1 VNALQ
6 YSLDEALASLW
17 RGRQSGLL
25 STATIALALFV
36 LGAFLLVTTNLDRL
50 GAEWSRSAELSVYLT
65 DDVSLD
71 QRRAIEGALAPGDLI
86 ASREYVSKS
95 DALSRFKQTFGDLAS
110 TIDGLGDNP
119 LPASIEVRLRPDA
132 GASASVDAL
141 SARLRG
147 MPGVA
152 DVRYDR
158 QWLNRLLAAV
168 GVIRG
173 VGVALAAILTLA
185 AALTVANVVRLGL
198 YTRRDELEIMQLVGA
213 PQVYIRG
220 PFVMEGVL
228 QGGLGALVALI
239 LLGVVFFDAP
249 GVGAQP
255 LVAPVPARRPL
266 FAGRSGGDGGRVR
279 GRSGRGSTYGI
290 LTAVL
295 LRRYTRSSTK
305 TIHLRGPACHAS
317 SPIRGRSARST
328 LSQSSTGKNLSN
340 ITAVSSSSAPITQR
354 ARLPMSRPRS
364 RRSWVSSNTFPPK
377 TTPRKSSAH
386 SSENSTS

>member
-1 VNALQ
+1 MKALQ

-17 RGRQSGLL
+17 RGRHSGLL

-65 DDVSLD
+65 DDVTLD
-71 QRRAIEGALAPGDLI
+71 QRRAIEGALPAGDLI

-95 DALSRFKQTFGDLAS
+95 DALSRFKQTFGDLA
-110 TIDGLGDNP
+110 TTVDGLGDNP
-119 LPASIEVRLRPDA
+119 LPASIEVRLRP
-132 GASASVDAL
+132 GTGVSASVDAL

-173 VGVALAAILTLA
+173 VGMALAAILTFA

-213 PQVYIRG
+213 PQAYIRG

-239 LLGVVFFDAP
+239 LLGVLFLAFRARYLAP
-249 GVGAQP
+249 LASALSLSSLQFLPIGLCLLVVLGGMAVGCVGG
-255 LVAPVPARRPL
+255 LVA
-266 FAGRSGGDGGRVR
+266 
-279 GRSGRGSTYGI
+279 
-290 LTAVL
+290 
-295 LRRYTRSSTK
+295 
-305 TIHLRGPACHAS
+305 
-317 SPIRGRSARST
+317 
-328 LSQSSTGKNLSN
+328 
-340 ITAVSSSSAPITQR
+340 
-354 ARLPMSRPRS
+354 ARLTES
-364 RRSWVSSNTFPPK
+364 
-377 TTPRKSSAH
+377 
-386 SSENSTS
+386 